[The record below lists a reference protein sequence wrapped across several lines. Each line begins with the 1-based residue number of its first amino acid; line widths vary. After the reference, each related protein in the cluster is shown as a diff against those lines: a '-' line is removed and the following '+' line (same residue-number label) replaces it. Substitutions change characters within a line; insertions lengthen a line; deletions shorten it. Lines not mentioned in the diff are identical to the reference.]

1 MSISEQD
8 VIDFI
13 YAEANLLDE
22 HKFEDWLELFADD
35 GVYWMPLEFGQTEEH
50 LTTSLMYEDKLLLT
64 VRVERL
70 KGERTFSQRPKSRCH
85 HILQRP
91 QILNPQI
98 LKKGKEIKTKTA
110 FHYTESRLDEQFFL
124 VGWAEHILRPTGD
137 GLQIVRKQVNLINP
151 ESAHRNIQLFV

>member
-8 VIDFI
+8 VIEFL
-13 YAEANLLDE
+13 YAEASLLDE

-91 QILNPQI
+91 QIL
-98 LKKGKEIKTKTA
+98 KKGEIIKTKTA

-124 VGWAEHILRPTGD
+124 VGWAEHILRPAEA
-137 GLQIVRKQVNLINP
+137 GLKIVRKQVNLINP

>member
-1 MSISEQD
+1 MSVREQD

-13 YAEANLLDE
+13 YTEVQLIDE
-22 HKFEDWLELFADD
+22 RKFEDWLALFADD

-91 QILNPQI
+91 QILEM
-98 LKKGKEIKTKTA
+98 GEFIKTKTA

-137 GLQIVRKQVNLINP
+137 GFEIVRKQVNLLNP

>member
-1 MSISEQD
+1 MSVSEKD
-8 VIDFI
+8 IIDFL
-13 YAEANLLDE
+13 YAEASLLDE
-22 HKFEDWLELFADD
+22 HKFGDWLELFSDD

-70 KGERTFSQRPKSRCH
+70 SGERTFSQRPKSRCH

-91 QILNPQI
+91 QILENGE
-98 LKKGKEIKTKTA
+98 LIKTKTA
-110 FHYTESRLDEQFFL
+110 FHYTETRLDEQFFL
-124 VGWAEHILRPTGD
+124 VGWAEHVLRPTD
-137 GLQIVRKQVNLINP
+137 AGLKIVRKQVNLINP